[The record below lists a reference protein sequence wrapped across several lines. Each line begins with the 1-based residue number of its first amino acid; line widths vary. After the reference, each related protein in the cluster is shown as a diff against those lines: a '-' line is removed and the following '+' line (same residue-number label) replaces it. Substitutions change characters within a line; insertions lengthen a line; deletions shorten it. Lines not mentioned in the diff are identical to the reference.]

1 MKLRIATL
9 AATFIGA
16 TIASPNITS
25 KLLNSRGDCRYWP
38 DGRSMLVVDSAEDPA
53 INGLPAQPYD
63 IIFPSKTLSLLAI
76 DLRASR
82 RIAKATFSC
91 DAGQA
96 ILASQPSK
104 NISIC
109 QDRENGHILIDAPA
123 EKVLAPELYAHVIDG
138 VEQEG
143 VYLGVKGETTW
154 GFRYTPAS
162 CHANA
167 TVSTK
172 DYYEVKLL
180 GLPASEYDTVGYEVE
195 FNGFLKVLKWE

>member
-1 MKLRIATL
+1 MVLYIATFV
-9 AATFIGA
+9 AALISA
-16 TIASPNITS
+16 ASALTNVTP
-25 KLLNSRGDCRYWP
+25 KLLIPSGDCRYWP
-38 DGRSMLVVDSAEDPA
+38 AGRSMLVVDSADDPA
-53 INGLPAQPYD
+53 VDGLPAQPYD
-63 IIFPSKTLSLLAI
+63 IIFPSKTLPLLAI

-96 ILASQPSK
+96 NLASQPSK
-104 NISIC
+104 KISVC

-123 EKVLAPELYAHVIDG
+123 EKVLVPELYTHVING
-138 VEQEG
+138 VEQDG
-143 VYLGVKGETTW
+143 VYLGVKGQTTW

-162 CHANA
+162 CYTNA

-180 GLPASEYDTVGYEVE
+180 GLPESEYDTVGYDVE
-195 FNGFLKVLKWE
+195 FKGFLKVVQWE